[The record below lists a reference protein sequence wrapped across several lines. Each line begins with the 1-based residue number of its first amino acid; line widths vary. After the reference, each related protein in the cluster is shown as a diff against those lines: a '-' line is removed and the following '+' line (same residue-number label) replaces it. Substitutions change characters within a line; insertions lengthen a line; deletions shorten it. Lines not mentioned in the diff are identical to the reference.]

1 MARELPQW
9 VGKTDSTPVPPRVR
23 ARVFMRDG
31 GRCQC
36 GCRVLIRPGDKWQ
49 TDHIIAIINGGKN
62 DESNLQTLLIEHHK
76 AKTEQDVA
84 EKAKTARVQLK
95 HLGIKPSRTK
105 IQSRDFQRAAPQ
117 RSASRPIER
126 RT

>member
-1 MARELPQW
+1 MVRELPQW

-36 GCRVLIRPGDKWQ
+36 GCQVLIRPGDKWQ

-62 DESNLQTLLIEHHK
+62 DESNLQTLLTEHHK

-105 IQSRDFQRAAPQ
+105 IQSRGFQRAAPQ